1 MVDSIPL
8 DLARRSARTMNF
20 KLASTYEPRGDQP
33 QAIDQLV
40 RGVGDGDRHQ
50 VLLGVTGSGKTFTMA
65 KVIGQINRPT
75 IVLAHNKTLAA
86 QLYHEF
92 RGFFPQNAVEYFVSY
107 YDYYQPEA
115 YVPSSD
121 TYIEKEATINDELD
135 KLRMSATRS
144 LFERRD
150 VVVVASVSCIYGLG
164 SPEAYYAMLLMLDRG
179 QSVAREA
186 ILRKL
191 VEIQYNRAE
200 DLRRGTF
207 RVRGDMIEI
216 YPPYEEFAVRIEL
229 WGTQVEAIRKID
241 PLTGE
246 IRSLDGEVSRI
257 TIYPKTHYVLPAEQR
272 ERAIQS
278 IYEELDWWK
287 PELERQGKIVEAQRV
302 SQRTLFD
309 IEMMRTIGYCHG
321 IENYSRHLSG
331 RLPGEAPPTL
341 FDYIPN
347 DFLLFIDESHQ
358 TVPQLRA
365 MYHGD
370 RSRKE
375 TLVEYGFRMP
385 SALDNRP
392 LTFEEFEHRTN
403 QVVYVS
409 ATPGPYELTKSGG
422 IVVEQVI
429 RPTGLIDPQVEV
441 RPVKGQ
447 VDDLL
452 EQIRIRAARKERVLV
467 TTLTKRMAEDL
478 AEYFAEVGV
487 RCRYLHSEIDT
498 LERVRILRDLRRG
511 EFDVLIGINLLR
523 EGLDLPEVSLVAI
536 LDADKEGYLRSATS
550 LIQTMGRCARHL
562 EGKAILYADRMTES
576 MQRAMAETSRRRA
589 KQEAYNLENNITPQ
603 SIIKSVDMQ
612 LVKIIEADYV
622 TIPIDEVTGEIS
634 SEEQLAKTI
643 AQLESQMREAA
654 KKFEFERAAALRDR
668 IRDLKQRDLGLLAA
682 AAETSATRAA
692 SAGVAA
698 GADGPQP
705 ALPDPA
711 PGSVSIAATSGS
723 ADPAAS
729 PTPARASRR
738 RTRRR

>member
-1 MVDSIPL
+1 
-8 DLARRSARTMNF
+8 MNF
-20 KLASTYEPRGDQP
+20 KLASDYDPRGDQP
-33 QAIDQLV
+33 EAISQLV
-40 RGVGDGDRHQ
+40 RGLRDGERDQ

-65 KVIGQINRPT
+65 KVIEAINRPT

-86 QLYHEF
+86 QLFHEF
-92 RGFFPQNAVEYFVSY
+92 RLFFPQNAVEYFVSY

-121 TYIEKEATINDELD
+121 TFIEKEATINDELD

-144 LFERRD
+144 LFERSD
-150 VVVVASVSCIYGLG
+150 VIIVASVSCIYGLG
-164 SPEAYYAMLLMLDRG
+164 SPEAYYGMLLMLERG
-179 QSVAREA
+179 QSISREA

-191 VEIQYNRAE
+191 VEIQYDRAE
-200 DLRRGTF
+200 ELRRGTF
-207 RVRGDMIEI
+207 RVRGDMIEV
-216 YPPYEEFAVRIEL
+216 YPPYDDLAVRIEL
-229 WGTQVEAIRKID
+229 WGSQVEAIRKFD

-246 IRSLDGEVSRI
+246 VRSRDGEISRQ
-257 TIYPKTHYVLPAEQR
+257 TIYPKTHYVLPAEQK
-272 ERAIQS
+272 ERAIQT

-287 PELERQGKIVEAQRV
+287 AELVRKGKIVEAQRV
-302 SQRTLFD
+302 VQRTQFD
-309 IEMMRTIGYCHG
+309 IEMIRTIGFCHG

-341 FDYIPN
+341 FDYCPS

-358 TVPQLRA
+358 TVPQLHG

-370 RSRKE
+370 RSRKQ

-403 QVVYVS
+403 QVIYVS

-422 IVVEQVI
+422 VVVEQVI
-429 RPTGLIDPQVEV
+429 RPTGLVDPEVEV
-441 RPVKGQ
+441 RGVKGQ

-452 EQIRIRAARKERVLV
+452 EEIRVRAGRNERVLV

-478 AEYFAEVGV
+478 SEYFAELGV
-487 RCRYLHSEIDT
+487 RCRYLHSEIET

-562 EGKAILYADRMTES
+562 EGRAILYADTMTKS
-576 MQRAMAETSRRRA
+576 MEQALGETNRRRA
-589 KQEAYNLENNITPQ
+589 KQQAYNREHNITPQ
-603 SIIKSVDMQ
+603 SIVKSVDMQ
-612 LVKIIEADYV
+612 LAAIVEADYITV
-622 TIPIDEVTGEIS
+622 PAEEAVIGEIR
-634 SEEQLAKTI
+634 SEQQLLEAI
-643 AQLESQMREAA
+643 GQLESQMREAA
-654 KKFEFERAAALRDR
+654 KNFEFERAAALRDR
-668 IRDLKQRDLGLLAA
+668 IRSLKQRELGAVF
-682 AAETSATRAA
+682 SAPLVTAGDPARDSSQAA
-692 SAGVAA
+692 SLPIPSEKP
-698 GADGPQP
+698 GPAQGTGRP
-705 ALPDPA
+705 PK
-711 PGSVSIAATSGS
+711 G
-723 ADPAAS
+723 
-729 PTPARASRR
+729 
-738 RTRRR
+738 